1 VIVIKSLFFVYSK
14 RSFHQ
19 IYREILGIWET
30 QGPFGKCAGSI
41 TLTPTNQVMRQN
53 TYSKGMATRI
63 RVKRGA
69 EAVSYSSQEY
79 WETRYQKVQGFHEW
93 YCSYDNLKPL
103 LEQKISLNHSVLE
116 IGCGDSPLL
125 PGLLEAGHTGL
136 LHGIDFSKSIILKL
150 IDDQTKKSELCVT
163 AEYLEMDARHLKY
176 EDDSWDVVLDKGTLD
191 AMLCDKE
198 TGLVNARELTEEAC
212 RVLKKSSGVMV
223 FISHIQVETPEFD
236 DWMQNCILPV
246 LDDHRSYLW
255 KIEAHVGSAD
265 NPRGDSESES
275 ESHSPTV
282 YIISSRPRKFTR
294 GCLSSGVVEMK
305 VLSHAEDDDDVVE
318 EEEEEND
325 AETVGDKQQMKKSR

>member
-1 VIVIKSLFFVYSK
+1 
-14 RSFHQ
+14 
-19 IYREILGIWET
+19 
-30 QGPFGKCAGSI
+30 
-41 TLTPTNQVMRQN
+41 
-53 TYSKGMATRI
+53 MAPRK
-63 RVKRGA
+63 RVKQD
-69 EAVSYSSQEY
+69 AVADSYSSQEY
-79 WETRYQKVQGFHEW
+79 WESRYQKVQGFHEW

-103 LEQKISLNHSVLE
+103 LEQKISLNHTVLE

-150 IDDQTKKSELCVT
+150 INDQTKKSELDVT

-223 FISHIQVETPEFD
+223 FISHIQVETPEFN

-246 LDDHRSYLW
+246 LDDYRSYLW
-255 KIEAHVGSAD
+255 KVEAHVGSAD
-265 NPRGDSESES
+265 NQREDSE
-275 ESHSPTV
+275 SPTV

-294 GCLSSGVVEMK
+294 GSLSSGVVEMK
-305 VLSHAEDDDDVVE
+305 VLSHSDDDDDVE
-318 EEEEEND
+318 EDEND
-325 AETVGDKQQMKKSR
+325 DDDGSNKSHVKKSR